1 MRIPQ
6 TRKNPD
12 FKSCR
17 AYEMFGS
24 DRAIRFVVMATPE
37 DVQAN
42 AEYIRLADEFIE
54 VCRLGRSRCDGMRNY
69 LPVQASA

>member
-1 MRIPQ
+1 
-6 TRKNPD
+6 
-12 FKSCR
+12 
-17 AYEMFGS
+17 MFGS

-54 VCRLGRSRCDGMRNY
+54 VPES
-69 LPVQASA
+69 